1 MEVNG
6 RMDVFQ
12 ASNDL
17 TVPSYCPDLRK
28 LSRPCMCNGQDIV
41 VKTLYDV
48 VRLRNKACA
57 NSALLYFA
65 LTSEIFVSTDRLTI
79 AEMFATVQDVPINR
93 SE

>member
-1 MEVNG
+1 
-6 RMDVFQ
+6 MDVFQ

-17 TVPSYCPDLRK
+17 TVPYALISVNCRVHA
-28 LSRPCMCNGQDIV
+28 CVM
-41 VKTLYDV
+41 VKTLWSKITTLYDV
-48 VRLRNKACA
+48 VRLRSKACA

-79 AEMFATVQDVPINR
+79 TEMFATVQDVPINR